1 MRVLSLLLAVFFC
14 LPGCTDGLAADANDR
29 NVRKII
35 IDNTIT
41 YPGHEFYRLF
51 VPRLN
56 ELTGKVY
63 FDSVTLKESRSSRS
77 GSQITIE
84 HREKTLFQTVVYS
97 ADQYLDAKAR
107 RAASIVSGKLSKAQ
121 MDGLFSQGGDLAGDE
136 L

>member
-1 MRVLSLLLAVFFC
+1 MLTLLLVVAFC
-14 LPGCTDGLAADANDR
+14 LPGCSDGFAADANDR

-51 VPRLN
+51 VPHLKV
-56 ELTGKVY
+56 LTGKVY

-97 ADQYLDAKAR
+97 ADQYLDAKAK
-107 RAASIVSGKLSKAQ
+107 RAASIVSGKLSQAQ
-121 MDGLFSQGGDLAGDE
+121 LEGLFSQDGDLAGDE